1 MACHGDRIKKEE
13 NSKWRKEKKG
23 LKVGQGGR
31 GAKQANGVDYHTPK
45 VICV

>member
-1 MACHGDRIKKEE
+1 MEE
-13 NSKWRKEKKG
+13 KKKG

-31 GAKQANGVDYHTPK
+31 GQNRQTGVDYHTPK